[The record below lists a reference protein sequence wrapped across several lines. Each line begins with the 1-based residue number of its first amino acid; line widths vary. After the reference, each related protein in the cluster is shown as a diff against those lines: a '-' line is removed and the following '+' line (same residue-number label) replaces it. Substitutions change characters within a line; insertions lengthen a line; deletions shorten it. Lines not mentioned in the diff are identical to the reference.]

1 MSDGWLWLLTVSI
14 VMVCMLVWGCWDAR
28 PVLPSVVEM
37 CPITGQDVFAG
48 FDHVSGERELLAI
61 EDKEISLFV
70 ICLLARPASPL
81 TVTDSV
87 FLDVNLEFARVV
99 QVCYEI
105 LLVKVAVKI
114 VSVLFNTV
122 LQVGDTVLDV
132 DCRVSQSLKSDH

>member
-1 MSDGWLWLLTVSI
+1 MRLF
-14 VMVCMLVWGCWDAR
+14 
-28 PVLPSVVEM
+28 
-37 CPITGQDVFAG
+37 TGQDVFAG